1 MAAPLSAF
9 CRNRRPP
16 AVAVTASSL
25 TALRRL
31 VLLVLLF
38 QLSILLLVIAGPM
51 PPRLQAVNTNSP
63 FPPAAGVAASGAQ
76 PISPTSDR

>member
-9 CRNRRPP
+9 CRNRRPT

-63 FPPAAGVAASGAQ
+63 FPPAAGVSARGGQ
-76 PISPTSDR
+76 PISQMSDQ